1 MSTITISQSM
11 PSTGNRKAV
20 IIAQWVGE
28 GLAVHGEAFINQD
41 GSVHPISIP
50 DKWVLTCVNTG
61 RVAGFF

>member
-1 MSTITISQSM
+1 M